1 MHPQGHPCT
10 LKAAAGSPPGTWRVT
25 PWSPLRGL
33 PRPPGMA
40 SQPLAS
46 AQPPTGLFLTRRVI
60 DFCLL
65 FESLLCALKLRAK
78 CSPSN

>member
-10 LKAAAGSPPGTWRVT
+10 LKAAAGSPLGTWRVT

-46 AQPPTGLFLTRRVI
+46 AQPLTGAISDQAGNRFL
-60 DFCLL
+60 
-65 FESLLCALKLRAK
+65 
-78 CSPSN
+78 SPF